1 MIANTDPISRQTCLM
16 VAPYYYPEM
25 IGSAPYCTDL
35 AEWLAAN
42 GWEVRVLTTRPRYPS
57 PDAFPEYQDGAR
69 DVEVVRGVLV
79 RHIPVKPRS
88 GAGAVSRLRGDLS
101 FLAGAIAGR
110 VTGKLSPANVV
121 LAFVPSI
128 LSVAIGLAFR
138 VRKGRLVAVVH
149 DIESGLARALG
160 LLRPIAAV
168 SLLERLERFL
178 LNRSDAVIVLTS
190 QMAQALRAN
199 KVAAPITVLP
209 IWADLRD
216 LPGETTAP
224 LGGPVT
230 LMYSGALGR
239 KQGLHQIVELAARLL
254 STHPQVCVVIQGSG
268 SERGELEAEVRSRR
282 LSNIEFRDLVPKDRL
297 LESLREADIQ
307 LVPQDAR
314 VGNYAIPSKLVS
326 IMSAAR
332 PFVSTAEPGGALEE
346 LARASG
352 AGFCVPTGDVDALY
366 RAVVTL
372 VENAEL
378 RQRLGMNGQRH
389 VREVLAAPLVL
400 KRYEEMMRAPTAL
413 PIVGDEVQTPA

>member
-1 MIANTDPISRQTCLM
+1 MTANTDPTSRQTCLM

-69 DVEVVRGVLV
+69 DLEMVRGVLV
-79 RHIPVKPRS
+79 RHIPVKPRN
-88 GAGAVSRLRGDLS
+88 GPGAVSRLLGDLS

-110 VTGKLSPANVV
+110 VTGKVPPANVV

-138 VRKGRLVAVVH
+138 ARKGRFVAVVH

-160 LLRPIAAV
+160 LLRPVAAV
-168 SLLERLERFL
+168 SLLEMLERIL
-178 LNRSDAVIVLTS
+178 LNRADAVVVLTS

-199 KVAAPITVLP
+199 RVAVPITVLP

-216 LPGETTAP
+216 LPGETPAP
-224 LGGPVT
+224 PGGPVT

-239 KQGLHQIVELAARLL
+239 KQGLHQVLALAARLL
-254 STHPQVCVVIQGSG
+254 STHPWVRVVIQGSG
-268 SERGELEAEVRSRR
+268 SERGELEEEVRSRR

-314 VGNYAIPSKLVS
+314 VGDYAIPSKLVS
-326 IMSAAR
+326 IMSAGR
-332 PFVSTAEPGGALEE
+332 PFVSTAEPGGALDE
-346 LARASG
+346 LARVSG

-389 VREVLAAPLVL
+389 VREALAAPLVL
-400 KRYEEMMRAPTAL
+400 KRYEEMMRAPAAL
-413 PIVGDEVQTPA
+413 PIVGDEVRTPA